1 MTEPDQIKK
10 RIERLE
16 SENKKLEHALMMPL
30 PYDDLV
36 NGRFS
41 RALDKALAN
50 NNRIAELK
58 RKLEKQET
66 FTF

>member
-10 RIERLE
+10 RIAHLE
-16 SENKKLEHALMMPL
+16 SENKKLEHAMMMPL
-30 PYDDLV
+30 AYGDLV
-36 NGRFS
+36 DGRFGK
-41 RALDKALAN
+41 ALDKALTN

-58 RKLEKQET
+58 RKLDET

>member
-1 MTEPDQIKK
+1 MTELDQIKK
-10 RIERLE
+10 RITRLE
-16 SENKKLEHALMMPL
+16 NENKKLEHALMMPL

-41 RALDKALAN
+41 RALDKALTN

-58 RKLEKQET
+58 RKLDET

>member
-1 MTEPDQIKK
+1 MTDQIKK
-10 RIERLE
+10 RITRLE
-16 SENKKLEHALMMPL
+16 NENKKLEHALMMPL

-41 RALDKALAN
+41 RALDKALTN

-58 RKLEKQET
+58 RKLDET